1 MQTALIV
8 IVFLANAA
16 LVGGGIYLSAY
27 LKKKAE
33 GLATREEFKD
43 LQKQTAELT
52 RTTKEIEAKISG
64 ELWNQQKRW
73 ELKREV
79 LFEATKRVAIIFD
92 CLKHLD
98 NILKTELKNLSV
110 KDLQWTHLKI
120 DQNNKWFEARAG
132 LEESR
137 MFIGVSCGMDVLN
150 AVAKFGQLTAN
161 IAAQINKGDG
171 EIFKKSVTQLF
182 DGNDA
187 IRNAIRKELAIDSGA
202 GGGS

>member
-110 KDLQWTHLKI
+110 KDLQW
-120 DQNNKWFEARAG
+120 
-132 LEESR
+132 
-137 MFIGVSCGMDVLN
+137 
-150 AVAKFGQLTAN
+150 
-161 IAAQINKGDG
+161 
-171 EIFKKSVTQLF
+171 
-182 DGNDA
+182 
-187 IRNAIRKELAIDSGA
+187 
-202 GGGS
+202 